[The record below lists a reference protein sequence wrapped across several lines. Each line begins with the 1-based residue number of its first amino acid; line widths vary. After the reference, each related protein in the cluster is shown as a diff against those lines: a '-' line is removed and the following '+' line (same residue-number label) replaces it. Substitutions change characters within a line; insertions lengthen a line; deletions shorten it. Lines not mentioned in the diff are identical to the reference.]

1 MTILFW
7 MIFQVVIIALVAPF
21 FDGIA
26 RVLRAKLQSR
36 KGPPDF
42 FQSYRDIIKLFKR
55 GRTVPKC
62 SHWVF
67 RYGAYMLFG
76 TGAALLA
83 VIPIT
88 YDSGTLA
95 GYASDIFVVIYIS
108 AMLRYIFGIASID
121 SGNPFAGVGGSREQM
136 IAVFVEPVMM
146 TSLLVVMLLAQTSS
160 LVEIQEMVRGG
171 EIGYFMPAFAVASIS
186 FLWAMYVES
195 GRNPYDL
202 AEAEQELQEGVLGE
216 YSGADFGIAHA
227 ALILKQFAMIG
238 LFLVIFEPFVP
249 FNVAMHPLL
258 SLGLF
263 LIEAG
268 VFYVAAVFID
278 NFGARY
284 KLLSS
289 FKTNATFALSVSVVA
304 LALYIVGA

>member
-1 MTILFW
+1 MISIFF
-7 MIFQVVIIALVAPF
+7 MIFQVISIVLVAPF
-21 FDGIA
+21 FDGVA
-26 RVLRAKLQSR
+26 KVLRARLQSR

-42 FQSYRDIIKLFKR
+42 FQTYRNIIKLFKR

-67 RYGAYMLFG
+67 RYGPYTLFG

-83 VIPIT
+83 VMPIT
-88 YDSGTLA
+88 YGSGTLA
-95 GYASDIFVVIYIS
+95 AYASDAFVVLYIS

-146 TSLLVVMLLAQTSS
+146 TSLLVVMLLAHTSN
-160 LVEIQEMVRGG
+160 LAEIQEMVRHGQ
-171 EIGYFMPAFAVASIS
+171 IGYQIPAFAVASIS

-216 YSGADFGIAHA
+216 YAGADFSLAHA
-227 ALILKQFAMIG
+227 GLILKQFAMIG
-238 LFLVIFEPFVP
+238 MFLSIFEPWSFENP
-249 FNVAMHPLL
+249 FLALL
-258 SLGLF
+258 VFILK
-263 LIEAG
+263 AG
-268 VFYVAAVFID
+268 IFYVAAVFID
-278 NFGARY
+278 NFGPRH
-284 KLLSS
+284 KLLTS
-289 FKTNATFALSVSVVA
+289 FRSNAIAALCVSFVA
-304 LALYIVGA
+304 LVLYVVGV